1 MESVQ
6 SDPAHGIFSEVL
18 SEKRCCRLPAV
29 HRFVMETGVQR
40 IQQHART
47 MSYIYLPSQYYPRAS
62 CALASCSASMRADC
76 RSRYRPT
83 LMQGMAPKLNV
94 ICAINPIA
102 SDKIEYDVTDPRGG
116 RRLHFHFAC
125 HSAAQ
130 RECARRLAANTE

>member
-47 MSYIYLPSQYYPRAS
+47 MSYIYLPSQYYRERA
-62 CALASCSASMRADC
+62 A
-76 RSRYRPT
+76 RSR
-83 LMQGMAPKLNV
+83 
-94 ICAINPIA
+94 
-102 SDKIEYDVTDPRGG
+102 
-116 RRLHFHFAC
+116 
-125 HSAAQ
+125 
-130 RECARRLAANTE
+130 LAVHR